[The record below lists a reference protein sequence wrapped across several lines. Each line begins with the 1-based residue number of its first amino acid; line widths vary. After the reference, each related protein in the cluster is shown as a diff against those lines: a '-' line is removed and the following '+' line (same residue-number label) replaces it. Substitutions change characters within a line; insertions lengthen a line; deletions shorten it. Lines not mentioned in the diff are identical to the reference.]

1 MNNKVY
7 ETLLKRLSALDA
19 EEDKLGEKLETC
31 KAEIEL
37 VKSSLLSTMQQE
49 NLNSIKGKSGRAW
62 VHAIS
67 YPKVED
73 WNKVYAYVTKHQAF
87 DILHRRVSLTA
98 YQERIDSGHAV
109 PGIKLETGTK
119 LEYKRK

>member
-1 MNNKVY
+1 MNKIY
-7 ETLLKRLSALDA
+7 ENLMKRLAKLDA
-19 EEDKLGEKLETC
+19 DEDNLSKKLKTC

-37 VKSSLLSTMQQE
+37 VKSSLLAVMQQE
-49 NLNSIKGKSGRAW
+49 NLEAVKGKYGRAW
-62 VHAIS
+62 KHDIS

-73 WNKVYAYVTKHQAF
+73 WEKVYAYITKHKAF

-109 PGIKLETGTK
+109 PGIKLETGVK
-119 LEYKRK
+119 LEYRRK